1 MSIPKE
7 PRQLMINLMYLVLT
21 ALLALNVSAEVL
33 NAFLE
38 MDDSLIATSNVVG
51 ATNKRMA
58 DAIHQHADAY
68 PKFGAFKEKVESLKK
83 ITKPFYDDVE
93 NIKRELLEQSGG
105 LDEDGKPKGIRDKST
120 TTRLFV
126 KEGKG
131 DQLKDDFFKTR
142 KELFALIEAEADRNR
157 IVESL
162 PTKVGEF
169 PDDSD
174 KKTWAAYTFQQMPV
188 AATLPLLTKFQNDI
202 RVAETSILNHFFSKM
217 NVEDKVDAYVPVIAA
232 DKSYVIRGEKYSSE
246 IFLASYNSSVEN
258 VKVKVD
264 GRSLRVVDGKAQFVA
279 NPNSTGEKK
288 HKLEMEI
295 KNPLTG
301 EVQTFRK
308 DFSYEVGERSATV
321 SADKMNVF
329 YLGVD
334 NPISVSVAGVP
345 TDKIKVNGSNVKL
358 RKVSGGKFIANPKK
372 IGTAKIT
379 LSGGNLK
386 PTDFEYRVKRIP
398 DPVLQLGKKTG
409 GTMTAAEMRVQ
420 PGIIPFLKDFE
431 FDAKCRVVEFQMARV
446 PKNDDAVFTTNQGGR
461 FGSKAK
467 RIIEQAK
474 RGDSYFFNEVKVKCP
489 GDTHTR
495 EISGMV
501 FSIK

>member
-38 MDDSLIATSNVVG
+38 MDSSLVATSNVVG

-68 PKFGAFKEKVESLKK
+68 PKFGAFKEKVESLKE
-83 ITKPFYDDVE
+83 ITEPFYKEVE
-93 NIKRELLEQSGG
+93 TMKSELLEQSGG
-105 LDEDGKPKGIRDKST
+105 LDKDGKPKGIRDKNT

-131 DQLKDDFFKTR
+131 NQLKEDFFQTR
-142 KELFALIEAEADRNR
+142 KNLFALIEEESDRKR
-157 IVESL
+157 IAKNL
-162 PTKVGEF
+162 PTTVGEF
-169 PDDSD
+169 PEDSD
-174 KKTWAAYTFQQMPV
+174 KKTWAEYTFQQMPV

-232 DKSYVIRGEKYSSE
+232 DKSYVIRGEEYTSE

-264 GRSLRVVDGKAQFVA
+264 GRTLRVVDGKARFTA
-279 NPNSTGEKK
+279 NPNSTGERK

-295 KNPLTG
+295 TNPLTG
-301 EVQTFRK
+301 EKQTFRK

-329 YLGVD
+329 YLGVK

-345 TDKIKVNGSNVKL
+345 TDKIKVNGSNVNLK
-358 RKVSGGKFIANPKK
+358 KVSGGKFIAEPKK
-372 IGTAKIT
+372 VGTAKIT

-386 PTDFEYRVKRIP
+386 PTNFEYRVKRIP
-398 DPVLQLGKKTG
+398 DPICRLGKKSG
-409 GTMTAAEMRVQ
+409 GSMAAGEMRVQ
-420 PGIIPFLKDFE
+420 PGVIPFLKDFE
-431 FDAKCRVVEFQMARV
+431 FDAKCKIIEFHMARV
-446 PKNDDAVFTTNQGGR
+446 PKNDNAIFTINEGGR
-461 FGSKAK
+461 FGAKAK
-467 RIIEQAK
+467 RIVEQAK
-474 RGDSYFFNEVKVKCP
+474 RNDTYFFNEVRVKCP

-495 EISGMV
+495 EIPGMV